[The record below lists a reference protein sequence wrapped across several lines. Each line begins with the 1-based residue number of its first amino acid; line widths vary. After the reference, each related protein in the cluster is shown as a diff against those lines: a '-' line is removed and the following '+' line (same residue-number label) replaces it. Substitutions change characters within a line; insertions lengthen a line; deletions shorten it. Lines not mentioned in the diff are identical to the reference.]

1 EDIKYYVVE
10 TKAAP
15 GYIANE
21 TVHEVVFRYEK
32 EAPEVVIYELSVTN
46 KPIVPD
52 SPKTGDDSNPFV
64 YAGICVAGLG
74 LVVLALL
81 KKKKEK

>member
-1 EDIKYYVVE
+1 MVE
-10 TKAAP
+10 TKAAQ

-32 EAPEVVIYELSVTN
+32 EAPEVVTYELSVTN

-52 SPKTGDDSNPFV
+52 SPKTGDDSNTFV

-74 LVVLALL
+74 LIVLLL
-81 KKKKEK
+81 SKKKRNK